1 MFRDNAIRLTFL
13 KCETVAVLP
22 KRPRYP
28 SRRPG
33 ARTKYRPD
41 LRWLALAVLLPLL
54 SSCVLLTVEPRAL
67 LLQEDGAIR
76 VRSLP
81 CNASRLAASAGPMA
95 DASAALNP
103 EAIRVLTW
111 NIHKEDDTG
120 WQHDLMQFVRSN
132 DIVLLQEIV
141 LHDSLRRA
149 IEDSGLSWV
158 MASSFVYRG
167 DDVGVLTAARIAPQ
181 ASCTERVVEPLIR
194 LPKSAVITWFRVAGT
209 SPTLAVVNVHAIN
222 FSLSLETYRAQFAAL
237 GDVLAT
243 HRGPIIF
250 AGDLNTWT
258 DARVDAVAE
267 TAARLGLTEI
277 PFADDKRTLFMGKQL
292 DHLFIRGLEVIDA
305 AAIAV
310 TSSDHNPVAAT
321 LRIPASGR

>member
-1 MFRDNAIRLTFL
+1 M
-13 KCETVAVLP
+13 
-22 KRPRYP
+22 
-28 SRRPG
+28 
-33 ARTKYRPD
+33 KYRLSF
-41 LRWLALAVLLPLL
+41 LRSLALAVLLPLF

-67 LLQEDGAIR
+67 LLQADGAIR

-81 CNASRLAASAGPMA
+81 CNASSLAASAEPIG
-95 DASAALNP
+95 DAPAALNP
-103 EAIRVLTW
+103 DAIRILTW
-111 NIHKEDDTG
+111 NIHKQADTG
-120 WQHDLMQFVRSN
+120 WQRDLGEFVRSN
-132 DIVLLQEIV
+132 DIVLLQEVV
-141 LHDSLRRA
+141 LQDSLRRT
-149 IEDSGLSWV
+149 IEDSGLRWV
-158 MASSFVYRG
+158 MASSFLYG
-167 DDVGVLTAARIAPQ
+167 ANDIGVLTATRAAPQ

-222 FSLSLETYRAQFAAL
+222 FSLSLGAYRAQFAAL
-237 GDVLAT
+237 GDALAT

-258 DARVDAVAE
+258 DNRGEAVAE

-277 PFADDKRTLFMGKQL
+277 PFADDKRTMFFGKQL

-305 AAIAV
+305 AAIPV